1 MRDRMAGGRT
11 ILEAFEAPCQRGVPW
26 GHRGGHAVR
35 NDEGGI
41 PGRFPSRL
49 HESSGHLLQHFGL
62 PAGLLLC
69 FVVHTQRVIDA

>member
-11 ILEAFEAPCQRGVPW
+11 ILEAFEAPCQRGVRC
-26 GHRGGHAVR
+26 GHRVGHAVR

-41 PGRFPSRL
+41 PG
-49 HESSGHLLQHFGL
+49 HLLQHFGW

-69 FVVHTQRVIDA
+69 FVDTQRVIDA